1 MTPHNTIPG
10 DGAVSH
16 SIIYGGNFFMGGNI
30 VFGEG
35 NSHVENDE
43 YEHSTTLENSNDETF
58 MDFSNDD
65 KAENCSK
72 LELSQKVAL
81 ELDSQFWNR
90 EESPYSFDPEDGK
103 LINEYWNSLSVKQS
117 LPKSEPQKPLN
128 SDSPSTGLDVEIQK
142 KVKKRKQPQEPLK
155 STKINS
161 PSTDLNVEIQK
172 KSKKRKPKSVIS
184 SSDEERSGKTNIS
197 SSQTTLSQDSGNTE
211 PKKIKKTKYKKR
223 IEKQPKVES
232 NDLGPEISS
241 DWERDIGDIESV

>member
-1 MTPHNTIPG
+1 MTPHNDIPG

-43 YEHSTTLENSNDETF
+43 YKRSTTLENSNDETF
-58 MDFSNDD
+58 MDFSDEHD
-65 KAENCSK
+65 KAENFSK

-103 LINEYWNSLSVKQS
+103 LSTQENLSMTVNWNISLNGMVGMKKIIRGNCQKMCRFAQKLVNEYWNSLSVKQS
-117 LPKSEPQKPLN
+117 LHQSEPPKPLN

-142 KVKKRKQPQEPLK
+142 KVKKRKQLQKPLK
-155 STKINS
+155 STKITKINS
-161 PSTDLNVEIQK
+161 STDLNVEIHK

-184 SSDEERSGKTNIS
+184 SSDEERSGKTNKS
-197 SSQTTLSQDSGNTE
+197 
-211 PKKIKKTKYKKR
+211 
-223 IEKQPKVES
+223 
-232 NDLGPEISS
+232 
-241 DWERDIGDIESV
+241 